1 VGIANH
7 AQDALLDRHKAKGD
21 LFICR
26 QAYSSYVAI
35 EVRDYFVE
43 KLRTDGDT
51 DGRDDTAETVYAYRK
66 TMGASGRSWP

>member
-1 VGIANH
+1 MGITKSD
-7 AQDALLDRHKAKGD
+7 QEKLLDRHKARGN
-21 LFICR
+21 LFISR

-51 DGRDDTAETVYAYRK
+51 ACRDDTIDTVYAYRK
-66 TMGASGRSWP
+66 TMGVSDCSWP

>member
-1 VGIANH
+1 MGITKS
-7 AQDALLDRHKAKGD
+7 AQEKLLDRHKVRGD

-51 DGRDDTAETVYAYRK
+51 AGRDDTIDTVYAYRK
-66 TMGASGRSWP
+66 TMGDSGRSWP